1 MKLYK
6 FLSAISCAALLATAG
21 ACTDEIKYT
30 AAPAPTGDQVYF
42 PADAATTVALAQD
55 QTSFDV
61 EILRGENAEAITV
74 PLSATVT
81 LANGTDAPGI
91 FTPATSVSF
100 PAGET
105 AATIAVAVDFAKVEP
120 STPYIVTIN
129 IPEEFT
135 TPYGLSST
143 SYTVSYA
150 PWTSYQKFSDAPA
163 VGTLSGF
170 GFVNDMMPV
179 YYSRS
184 TIDANMIRFQL
195 GDYGCNDLQPNEKE
209 QIPFVNR
216 KNLVLIKNADNTAS
230 MPPMFTNTQVQGSD
244 LYIADVYTF
253 LQEEIPADKMEEA
266 AQDLFEITVDEARQ
280 ASTYNEKTGLFT
292 IYTVYY
298 APGVGIALDADEY
311 FQLPGYADYTIEMSK
326 TGSFVNN
333 DGEEQVIINA
343 YKSEDLTSFAY
354 KLVPGALDDETAV
367 AVYAEI
373 EANPE
378 NVIDQVQTNISL
390 SLTEEGTY
398 SIAYVG
404 FDGSDPVLT
413 GFYTFQFESV
423 AKTPEW
429 EDWGTAL
436 YTDGFLYSVFDD
448 LGGDTWEVP
457 VQKHVSE
464 EGLIRLVNAY
474 SSEYWPQGST
484 NLDVEGKHYIVLN
497 IADPERV
504 YIETSE
510 LGINV
515 NPKYGD
521 LIGTSY
527 AYQALSQGAT
537 VAQIDA
543 AGLWGKIDEGYVV
556 FPGASLWLGLP
567 GLKQWVD
574 TNFDP
579 EAPLYEYLYSE
590 DATQEEYDAAIDEQL
605 KTFGWFELDLTA
617 QLGEEPAAARKKVAS
632 KRTAP
637 AGTPV
642 LRSTHG
648 KAAKFEKAST
658 CKVFKGQL
666 IDKFELRNI

>member
-30 AAPAPTGDQVYF
+30 AASAPTGDQVYF
-42 PADAATTVALAQD
+42 PADAATTVTLLQD

-61 EILRGENAEAITV
+61 EILRGENKEAITV
-74 PLSATVT
+74 PLTATVT
-81 LANGTDAPGI
+81 LDDGTEAPGI

-100 PAGET
+100 AAGET
-105 AATIAVAVDFAKVEP
+105 AATIEVAVDFAKVVA
-120 STPYIVTIN
+120 STPYIVTLT

-135 TPYGLSST
+135 TPYGLSTT
-143 SYTVSYA
+143 SYTVAYS
-150 PWTSYQKFSDAPA
+150 PWTPYRKFSQAPGIA
-163 VGTLSGF
+163 TLSGF
-170 GFVNDMMPV
+170 GLEKYVTV
-179 YYSRS
+179 YISNS
-184 TIDANMIRFQL
+184 TLDADEARFQF
-195 GDYGCNDLQPNEKE
+195 GDYDCPELQPNAQE
-209 QIPFVNR
+209 QTWYINGENAVI
-216 KNLVLIKNADNTAS
+216 IKHADNTAS
-230 MPPMFTNTQVQGSD
+230 LEPVFTHDQVSEMD
-244 LYIADVYTF
+244 LYVADAYTF
-253 LQEEIPADKMEEA
+253 LQEKYPTNMENA
-266 AQDLFEITVDEARQ
+266 SQHYFGMTADEARE

-292 IYTVYY
+292 IYMVYY
-298 APGVGIALDADEY
+298 VPNGGVAMDADEY
-311 FQLPGYADYTIEMSK
+311 FQLPGYADYTVEMSK

-354 KLVPGALDDETAV
+354 KVVPGALDDETA
-367 AVYAEI
+367 APVYAEI

-378 NVIDQVQTNISL
+378 NVIDQIQTNISL

-404 FDGSDPVLT
+404 FDGSEPVLT
-413 GFYTFQFESV
+413 GFYTFKFESV
-423 AKTPEW
+423 AKAAEW

-436 YTDGFLYSVFDD
+436 YTDGFLYSRFAG

-474 SSEYWPQGST
+474 SSEYWPGG
-484 NLDVEGKHYIVLN
+484 NPKWDVEGKHYIVLN

-504 YIETSE
+504 YIESSE

-515 NPKYGD
+515 NPEYGD
-521 LIGTSY
+521 LMGTSD
-527 AYQALSQGAT
+527 AYMSLAQGAT
-537 VAQIDA
+537 VEQIDE

-556 FPGASLWLGLP
+556 FPGSSLLLGFP
-567 GLKQWVD
+567 GLGRWYY
-574 TNFDP
+574 TNFNP
-579 EAPLYEYLYSE
+579 EAPLYEYIF
-590 DATQEEYDAAIDEQL
+590 DDNATDEEYYAALDEQL
-605 KTFGWFELDLTA
+605 EYFGWFELDLTK
-617 QLGEEPAAARKKVAS
+617 QLGAEPAAARKKVAA
-632 KRTAP
+632 KRTTT

-642 LRSTHG
+642 LRGNRAKT
-648 KAAKFEKAST
+648 AKFEKAST

-666 IDKFELRNI
+666 IDKFELRNR

>member
-42 PADAATTVALAQD
+42 PADAATTVTLAQD

-105 AATIAVAVDFAKVEP
+105 AAAISVAVDFAKVEP

-129 IPEEFT
+129 IPEEYT

-150 PWTSYQKFSDAPA
+150 PWTPYQKFSQAYGYA
-163 VGTLSGF
+163 TRSGF
-170 GFVNDMMPV
+170 NPPETEAIV
-179 YYSRS
+179 YISQS
-184 TIDANMIRFQL
+184 TLDNNIVRFQF
-195 GDYGCNDLQPNEKE
+195 GDNDCPELQPNEDE
-209 QIPFVNR
+209 QTWYLNGENAVIT
-216 KNLVLIKNADNTAS
+216 KYADNTAT
-230 MPPMFTNTQVQGSD
+230 MEILPTHAQVSGLD
-244 LYIADVYTF
+244 LYMADAYTF
-253 LQEEIPADKMEEA
+253 IQIFGDKMEEE
-266 AQDLFEITVDEARQ
+266 AQRIFGVTTEVLRN

-292 IYTVYY
+292 IYMIYFV
-298 APGVGIALDADEY
+298 PDGRIAMDADEY
-311 FQLPGYADYTIEMSK
+311 FQLPGFADYTIEMSK

-354 KLVPGALDDETAV
+354 KVVPGALDDETA
-367 AVYAEI
+367 APVYAEI

-378 NVIDQVQTNISL
+378 NVIDQMQANISL

-404 FDGSDPVLT
+404 FDGSEPVLT

-436 YTDGFLYSVFDD
+436 YTDGFLYSVFDNF
-448 LGGDTWEVP
+448 GGESWEVP

-474 SSEYWPQGST
+474 SSEYWPQGSP

-521 LIGTSY
+521 LICTSY

-567 GLKQWVD
+567 ALKQWVD

-642 LRSTHG
+642 LRNTHG

-666 IDKFELRNI
+666 IDKFELRNR